1 MGSAATEASV
11 SGFLNK
17 SQPEWRTAMT
27 SEFFYDSIET
37 IDPESSPFDISVMN
51 PPGGCFAALHGFV
64 ASLSRFA

>member
-1 MGSAATEASV
+1 
-11 SGFLNK
+11 
-17 SQPEWRTAMT
+17 MT